1 MDIVLNQ
8 EINLSEVLR
17 DAKPQG
23 IIHAGAYIGGCSKIY
38 DQFPIKNR
46 CWIEADPESYNKLVA
61 NVPDSDVKLNVAVSD
76 RDGSALFLVT
86 SNGGSSSLLP
96 LKKHRVRYPS
106 IVVKK
111 QIIVPCRRLD
121 TLVDQGLIDM
131 YKYNFLLMDLQG
143 AEYLALKG
151 FEKNIN
157 KIGFIVAEINYEELY
172 EGCMLAEDFDEYL
185 LKLGFVKIMATK
197 YENLGWGDAYYKRKR
212 KRT

>member
-23 IIHAGAYIGGCSKIY
+23 IIHAGAYIGGCSRFY
-38 DQFPIKNR
+38 DKFPIKNR
-46 CWIEADPESYNKLVA
+46 CWIEADPESYNKLVE
-61 NVPDSDVKLNVAVSD
+61 NVPASDVKLNVAVSD

-86 SNGGSSSLLP
+86 NNGQSSSLLP
-96 LKKHRVRYPS
+96 LKKHRVRYPT
-106 IVVKK
+106 IVAEK
-111 QIIVPCRRLD
+111 QIIVPCRRFD
-121 TLVDQGLIDM
+121 TLVEQGLIDM

-185 LKLGFVKIMATK
+185 LELGFVKIMATK
-197 YENLGWGDAYYKRKR
+197 YENLGWGDAYYKRKSS
-212 KRT
+212 

>member
-1 MDIVLNQ
+1 MNLILNQ

-38 DQFPIKNR
+38 DQFKINR
-46 CWIEADPESYNKLVA
+46 CWIEADPESYNKLVT
-61 NVPDSDVKLNVAVSD
+61 NVPGTDVKLNVAVSD

-86 SNGGSSSLLP
+86 NNGQSSSLLS
-96 LKKHRVRYPS
+96 LKKHRVRYPT
-106 IVVKK
+106 IVAEK

-121 TLVDQGLIDM
+121 TLVEQGLIDM
-131 YKYNFLLMDLQG
+131 YRYNFLLMDLQG

-157 KIGFIVAEINYEELY
+157 KIGYIVAEINYEELY
-172 EGCMLAEDFDEYL
+172 EGCMLAEDFDDYL
-185 LKLGFVKIMATK
+185 SELGFAKIMATK
-197 YENLGWGDAYYKRKR
+197 YVNFGWGDAYYKRIKSIE
-212 KRT
+212 